1 VIPDPAAAVARCAR
15 FLEEHAAQTD
25 ESLRHQAYVLG
36 RDALDAGA
44 GLIDLAAAIQGA
56 MAATLAAGPGPGARE
71 RMLAA
76 MGSLAL
82 EILSPFE
89 MAYRGAREAN
99 AALRKGNEAREEE
112 IKRIAHAIHDEAG
125 QLLACVHWEL
135 DEAVRSVPPESR
147 ERFRTVVE
155 RLDVVETRLRQI
167 SYELRPTILDDLGLE
182 PALRS
187 LADGVS
193 QRSRLRVEVEVEGA
207 GGGRLAPRIETVI
220 YRAAQE
226 ALQNAVKHA
235 NATSVLIRLR
245 RSRGAVQCSILDDG
259 VGFPSVGSAGPL
271 AVPGLGLVGI
281 RERVA
286 NVGGYVEIRSEKGQG
301 AEVSLRIP
309 LGVTDGHT
317 RPARR

>member
-1 VIPDPAAAVARCAR
+1 MTPDPAAAVARCAR

-56 MAATLAAGPGPGARE
+56 MAAALAAGPSPEARE
-71 RMLAA
+71 RTLAA

-82 EILSPFE
+82 EILAPFE
-89 MAYRGAREAN
+89 MAHRGAREAN

-125 QLLACVHWEL
+125 QLLACVHWAL

-147 ERFRTVVE
+147 ERFHAVSE

-193 QRSRLRVEVEVEGA
+193 RRSRLRVIVEGT
-207 GGGRLAPRIETVI
+207 GGGRLAPRLETVI

-235 NATSVLIRLR
+235 NATRVLIHLR
-245 RSRGAVQCSILDDG
+245 RSRGTIACSIRDDG
-259 VGFPSVGSAGPL
+259 VGFPSAASAAPG
-271 AVPGLGLVGI
+271 AATGLGLIGI

-286 NVGGYVEIRSEKGQG
+286 NVGGDVEIRSESGRG
-301 AEVSLRIP
+301 TEVSVRIP
-309 LGVTDGHT
+309 LGVTDGHA
-317 RPARR
+317 RSARR